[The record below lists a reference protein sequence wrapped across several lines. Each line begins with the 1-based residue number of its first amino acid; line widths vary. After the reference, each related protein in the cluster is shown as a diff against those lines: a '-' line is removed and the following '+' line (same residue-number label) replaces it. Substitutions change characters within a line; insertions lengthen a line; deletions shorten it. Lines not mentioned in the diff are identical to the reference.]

1 MKKSSFCS
9 FPFDTVFLGADGLV
23 KTCCSAR
30 DTIGD
35 LNKQSIEEIVNGER
49 AKEIRRGIISGN
61 WDMKNCSQCYELE
74 SVGAFTERLARIGN
88 FEDMKNFTEDNF
100 VLQHIDLRWSNT
112 CNLACN
118 YCYEYFS
125 SIWAK
130 ILNKYMDPL
139 KDSTDLLSYIEHNND
154 TVKYVNLLGGEPLLQ
169 KENHKLFELLDKNVE
184 GYILTN
190 LSVPIE
196 TNKIATKIIEE
207 FPNISWGVSFDNV
220 GKRFEYVRHR
230 ADWDLLVHNI
240 DYVSHRVKEFSI
252 HPLYN
257 IYTAFNLVELYE
269 FLETKKINDIY
280 WCAII
285 NPKHFSVFDLPLKM
299 RKQAHKEISRVL
311 DRWGD
316 RFETTRLL
324 DIQKDLLIE
333 KPQKNYKFLQY
344 TNKLETKLH
353 PEKKYTFAE
362 LWPDLYKR
370 LQKFENGVNI

>member
-35 LNKQSIEEIVNGER
+35 LKTQSIEEIINGDR
-49 AKEIRRGIISGN
+49 AKEIRRGIISGD
-61 WDMKNCSQCYELE
+61 WDMKNCSQCHELE
-74 SVGAFTERLARIGN
+74 SVGAFTERLANAHR
-88 FEDMKNFTEDNF
+88 FEGMQDFTEDDF
-100 VLQHIDLRWSNT
+100 VLQQIDIRWSNT

-130 ILNKYMDPL
+130 ILNKHLDPL
-139 KDSTDLLSYIEHNND
+139 KDSTDLLTYIESNND
-154 TVKYVNLLGGEPLLQ
+154 TIKYVNLLGGEPLLQ
-169 KENHKLFELLDKNVE
+169 KENHKLFDILDKGVK

-190 LSVPIE
+190 LSVPLE
-196 TNKIATKIIEE
+196 TNKIAQKIISD
-207 FPNISWGVSFDNV
+207 FPNITWGVSFDNV

-230 ADWDLLVHNI
+230 AEWDLLVHNL
-240 DYVSHRVKEFSI
+240 DYVGSRVKELNI

-269 FLETKKINDIY
+269 FLEDKKINDIY
-280 WCAII
+280 WCAVL

-299 RKQAHKEISRVL
+299 RQLAHKEITRVL

-316 RFETTRLL
+316 KFETSRLL
-324 DIQKDLLIE
+324 DIQKDLLSERPIE
-333 KPQKNYKFLQY
+333 NYKFLKY
-344 TNKLETKLH
+344 TERLETQLH
-353 PEKKYTFAE
+353 PDKKYKFAE
-362 LWPDLYKR
+362 LWPDLNKR
-370 LQKFENGVNI
+370 LQKFERRVNI